1 MDRFISLRVSTRFDV
16 LITHFGLTHYV
27 THFTFER
34 PFQNAAMYFLEM
46 PSWVSFITKDS
57 WTFWA
62 CKGQSMCS
70 LMVCHNTLSFTAIF
84 TFITFIWF
92 SHRET
97 HTCVIVNNQTLQMP
111 DHILDIW
118 TSFLTMFYFE
128 MIFKTGFIRKI
139 STTFITWNFW
149 TVCWVYM
156 INQNMWL

>member
-1 MDRFISLRVSTRFDV
+1 MANIGILKY
-16 LITHFGLTHYV
+16 ITAKV
-27 THFTFER
+27 R
-34 PFQNAAMYFLEM
+34 RCFLEQKLIII
-46 PSWVSFITKDS
+46 FLLI
-57 WTFWA
+57 
-62 CKGQSMCS
+62 MCS

-84 TFITFIWF
+84 TFVTFIWF
-92 SHRET
+92 SPRET